1 MYVNQ
6 TLFFQLRSVV
16 LSWKTWILITCLG
29 NECTAVTKRWLPNTN
44 FNNSANWD
52 KGRVPCVGDNVQLN
66 QVIKPV
72 TCSCVI
78 FWQNVNVFWIILHHN
93 LGVNFT
99 PFLSPSRLITCQLT
113 ISPICNSIICTTFS
127 VLNSVYFPLLPST
140 LLHTQDV
147 SSMNTQF

>member
-6 TLFFQLRSVV
+6 TLFFQLGSVV

-29 NECTAVTKRWLPNTN
+29 NECTVVTKRWLPNTN

-66 QVIKPV
+66 QVNQSLAVVSFFGK
-72 TCSCVI
+72 TWTSFESSCIITLVSTSHP
-78 FWQNVNVFWIILHHN
+78 FSLHPSWSHVNWP
-93 LGVNFT
+93 T
-99 PFLSPSRLITCQLT
+99 PPFATPPSA
-113 ISPICNSIICTTFS
+113 PFFS
-127 VLNSVYFPLLPST
+127 VLNSVCFPLLPST